1 MGGQRVEV
9 RFAVARGLE
18 SEGKKRKNYRAIFG
32 IGGVDF
38 TEQKVTI

>member
-1 MGGQRVEV
+1 MGGSESRSDLPWL
-9 RFAVARGLE
+9 GDL